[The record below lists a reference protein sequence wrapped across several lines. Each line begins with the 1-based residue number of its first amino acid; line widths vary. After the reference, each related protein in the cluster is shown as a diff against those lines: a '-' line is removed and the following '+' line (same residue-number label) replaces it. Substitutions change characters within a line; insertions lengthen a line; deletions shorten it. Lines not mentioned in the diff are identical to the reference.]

1 MSLHLSSTAED
12 DIEDENE
19 STQHHPLEIP
29 DQRSDWTSLVKSWNT
44 FSMFSMLILS
54 LKKDI
59 KHLINILEP
68 KQEMLFDSFKK
79 SKSRNKKNKVEL
91 NPLSK
96 LWTPVRITND
106 FVWIQWRQPFKQMTS
121 LPARFC
127 EPLSSDVSKLL
138 EKLNVSMHA
147 PIGEENTSYC
157 VSKGDILVFHP
168 KKYDDAVKLNE
179 NCECWIQCMQIAT
192 SLYETE

>member
-1 MSLHLSSTAED
+1 M
-12 DIEDENE
+12 
-19 STQHHPLEIP
+19 
-29 DQRSDWTSLVKSWNT
+29 
-44 FSMFSMLILS
+44 
-54 LKKDI
+54 
-59 KHLINILEP
+59 
-68 KQEMLFDSFKK
+68 
-79 SKSRNKKNKVEL
+79 EL

-106 FVWIQWRQPFKQMTS
+106 FVLIQWRQPFKQMIS

-127 EPLSSDVSKLL
+127 ESLSSDVSKLL

-157 VSKGDILVFHP
+157 ISKGDILVFHR

-179 NCECWIQCMQIAT
+179 NCE
-192 SLYETE
+192 